1 MAQFTWTFDAPTG
14 VYKNHALSS
23 SLLEAA
29 IAQCV
34 IAPFAQPV
42 NGFGKNKGDT
52 VTITRISNITE
63 PTSAVLSESTRISE
77 DTFALSTKSITVQ
90 ELGRAIPYTELSTDL
105 AFFDLENGIQRKLH
119 QQLTLVL
126 DALAATGIK
135 NTKLKYSPTG
145 LSSATLGTGGTAT
158 TATANM
164 NVYHVEQIRD
174 YLYDTYNVP
183 PYEGS
188 DYVGIFRT
196 QALRGIKRDPSWEE
210 WHKYTDPMA
219 KWNNEI
225 GRIENIRFIETNH
238 ATAFANN
245 LGTGSVLGE
254 GVVFGDEALYL
265 AEVMSPE
272 LRAGLPEDFG
282 RSKSVAWYG
291 ILKYDAPWSDS
302 ANAGEAKAI
311 HVTST

>member
-1 MAQFTWTFDAPTG
+1 MAQFQWTFDAPSGT
-14 VYKNHALSS
+14 YKNHALSS
-23 SLLEAA
+23 SILEAA

-42 NGFGKNKGDT
+42 SGFGKNKGDT

-77 DTFALSTKSITVQ
+77 DTFALSTKAITVQ

-145 LSSATLGTGGTAT
+145 LSAATLGTSGTAT

-225 GRIENIRFIETNH
+225 GRIENIRFVETNH
-238 ATAFANN
+238 STAFANN